1 MNRSTF
7 IKAMLTGSALMLA
20 QASSVSAADPF
31 ISEVMSANDTTLR
44 DSFSNSP
51 DWIEIY
57 NPNDQPFSLADW
69 ALTDDPQDL
78 KKWTFPKVSIDAGI
92 AYHKKHAS
100 GEQNRAGRGIAHR
113 FPVGT
118 GRGIPRTGEAGQH
131 DCQ

>member
-57 NPNDQPFSLADW
+57 NPDDQPFSLADW
-69 ALTDDPQDL
+69 SLTDDPQDL
-78 KKWTFPKVSIDAGI
+78 QKWTFPKVSIDA
-92 AYHKKHAS
+92 
-100 GEQNRAGRGIAHR
+100 R
-113 FPVGT
+113 PVSYT
-118 GRGIPRTGEAGQH
+118 HLTLPTTPYV
-131 DCQ
+131 